1 MSQEEKLKYSIDI
14 IKFVIYLITLIIGIL
29 AAYNSLDKRL
39 SVIETEMQYKVDIG
53 KLLEK
58 LDMVKD
64 RNQHKNR
71 NRNPEK
77 LQLLNDNINQGFY
90 LHFLFKINISL
101 IDFLAMVSYREN
113 STYFE

>member
-1 MSQEEKLKYSIDI
+1 MSQEEKVKYSIDI

-58 LDMVKD
+58 LDMVKI
-64 RNQHKNR
+64 
-71 NRNPEK
+71 E
-77 LQLLNDNINQGFY
+77 INT
-90 LHFLFKINISL
+90 KIETEIRKIS
-101 IDFLAMVSYREN
+101 SK
-113 STYFE
+113 TK

>member
-1 MSQEEKLKYSIDI
+1 MSQEEKVKYSIDI

-58 LDMVKD
+58 LDMVKV
-64 RNQHKNR
+64 
-71 NRNPEK
+71 E
-77 LQLLNDNINQGFY
+77 INTKIETEIRKISPNCEILIFSY
-90 LHFLFKINISL
+90 HSINIVRNL
-101 IDFLAMVSYREN
+101 IS
-113 STYFE
+113 